1 MSGNHLLNYVL
12 TKKPSASENRFI
24 FFLLDILIEEGIEIE
39 RYFEN
44 EMQYGVLNLDEN
56 SQSFSTLV

>member
-44 EMQYGVLNLDEN
+44 EMQYGVFNLDEN